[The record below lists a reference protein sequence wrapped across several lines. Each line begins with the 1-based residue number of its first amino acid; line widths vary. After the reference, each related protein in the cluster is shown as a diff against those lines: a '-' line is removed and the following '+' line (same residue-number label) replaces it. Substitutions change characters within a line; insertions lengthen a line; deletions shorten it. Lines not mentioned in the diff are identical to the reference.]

1 MKTYRVLFALTLAN
15 TAMFVYSFAQPHRTA
30 AQENIPALRARSLE
44 IVDASGRVRAELK
57 LTPADPNV
65 KMPDGSKGY
74 PETVLFRLITSK
86 GGPNVKLT
94 APDDGAGLVLGSDK
108 GYIQVLSRQT
118 NPFIKVVNKDGRETI
133 VKPQ

>member
-1 MKTYRVLFALTLAN
+1 MKTPPVVFAVTVAN
-15 TAMFVYSFAQPHRTA
+15 AAMFVYSIAQPYRTA
-30 AQENIPALRARSLE
+30 AQENIAALRARSLE
-44 IVDASGRVRAELK
+44 IVDTSGRVRAELK
-57 LTPADPNV
+57 VTPADPNV

-86 GGPNVKLT
+86 GGPNVKLA

-118 NPFIKVVNKDGRETI
+118 NPFIKVVNNDGRETI